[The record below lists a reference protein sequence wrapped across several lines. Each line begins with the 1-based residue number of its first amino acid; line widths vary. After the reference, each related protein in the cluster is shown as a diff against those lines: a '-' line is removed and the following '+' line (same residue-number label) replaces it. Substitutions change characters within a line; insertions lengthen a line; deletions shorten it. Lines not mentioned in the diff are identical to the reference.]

1 MRKSRITE
9 PQIFALL
16 KEADAGMKIGERCR
30 KHGIVD
36 SMYYKWKSKHA
47 DMVAPNSRRV
57 IELVAENAKLMRM
70 HAELALENTAMN
82 DLVTYKL

>member
-1 MRKSRITE
+1 MRKSRFIE
-9 PQIFALL
+9 PQIIALL
-16 KEADAGMKIGERCR
+16 KEADAGMKIGELTR

-36 SMYYKWKSKHA
+36 SMYYKWKSKHGG
-47 DMVAPNSRRV
+47 MEAPNSRRV